1 MADATDLKLV
11 KMESG
16 HKLNVHY
23 LKCQKSC
30 ETTFF
35 FIHGSMGS
43 LQQFD
48 DIIAMFKNK
57 VNIVA
62 YDVMGCGGSEKP
74 AAEGLYSTKSL
85 TSNSIEVFEKYATT
99 KNVLIGHSYGT
110 AQIARLC
117 SHISR
122 QRKDSD
128 SKDLPVRTISGVI
141 LLGTVDVLPE
151 SVTSTVCRLFSLP
164 IFLLSP
170 MSGWMSR
177 SYVGLAYSP
186 LSNPSLK
193 ERAIVRAGKSCI
205 KSFLFQQ
212 VPTGVINELTCTET
226 SI

>member
-1 MADATDLKLV
+1 MASATDSNLV
-11 KMESG
+11 RMESG
-16 HKLNVHY
+16 HKLNVQY

-48 DIIAMFKNK
+48 DIIAQYKNK

-62 YDVMGCGGSEKP
+62 YDAMGCGGSEKP
-74 AAEGLYSTKSL
+74 TTDGLYTTKSL
-85 TSNSIEVFEKYATT
+85 TSNTIQVFEKYATT

-117 SHISR
+117 THLSR

-151 SVTSTVCRLFSLP
+151 SMSTVYRLFSLP
-164 IFLLSP
+164 VFLLSP
-170 MSGWMSR
+170 MQGWMSR
-177 SYVGLAYSP
+177 SYVGLAFSP

-193 ERAIVRAGKSCI
+193 ERALVRAGKSCI
-205 KSFLFQQ
+205 KSLLLKQ
-212 VPTGVINELTCTET
+212 VPIGEMNELTCTDT

>member
-11 KMESG
+11 KMENG
-16 HKLNVHY
+16 HKLNVQY

-48 DIIAMFKNK
+48 DIIALFKNK

-74 AAEGLYSTKSL
+74 TAEGLYSTKSL

-151 SVTSTVCRLFSLP
+151 SVTSTVYRLFSLP

-193 ERAIVRAGKSCI
+193 ERALVRAGKSCI
-205 KSFLFQQ
+205 KSLLFKQ
-212 VPTGVINELTCTET
+212 VPTGAMN
-226 SI
+226 